1 MTSFAPIFDAS
12 GLNQTAT
19 AALQEVVDVL
29 RQTWRW
35 LMIACGMHQP
45 DDLLEIGRRDEVRFQ
60 AEGYWQE
67 MLPHV
72 TKALEEQ
79 AEKARAAGL
88 KAATACTPGDPA
100 EVMMN
105 VAKDVGA
112 RLIVVGSTGAGLVAE
127 MVGSTTLRLL
137 RKSKLP
143 VLVVPKG

>member
-1 MTSFAPIFDAS
+1 MGNAIVVGYDGSKTSDKAVDAAIELAKDMADS
-12 GLNQTAT
+12 
-19 AALQEVVDVL
+19 E
-29 RQTWRW
+29 

-79 AEKARAAGL
+79 AEKARAAGV